1 VPTTDISLAVFRYS
15 GQDVRTVDVDG
26 TAWFVALDVARILG
40 YSAPAAMTRTLDED
54 EKGVRSLHTPGGEQL
69 LAVVSEAGLYSAIL
83 RSRIPEAKPFKR
95 WVTHEVLPAIRATGT
110 YNPETSVERV
120 MPHNFASAL
129 RELLQE
135 VESHDETRAELAE
148 ALPRAEAWD
157 AIVSAS
163 GDYSVGDAAKIL
175 ARDGIPTGPTRLFNQ
190 LHDIKWTF
198 RGPDRAWR
206 AYAERVE
213 KGYLT
218 EKASFHFHPGT
229 GERVIDPPQV
239 RVTVKGLERL
249 RQRLHVGALQAVSA

>member
-1 VPTTDISLAVFRYS
+1 MSELAVFRYT

-26 TAWFVALDVARILG
+26 AVRFVAADVLAILELD
-40 YSAPAAMTRTLDED
+40 RTALRRLDED
-54 EKGVRSLHTPGGEQL
+54 EKGEDSIHTPGGPQI
-69 LAVVSEAGLYSAIL
+69 VVTVSEAGLYSLIL
-83 RSRIPEAKPFKR
+83 GSRKTEAKAFKR
-95 WVTHEVLPAIRATGT
+95 WVTHDVLPAIRQSGSYA
-110 YNPETSVERV
+110 VERV

-135 VESHDETRAELAE
+135 VESHDETRAELAD

-198 RGPDRAWR
+198 RGPDHAWR

>member
-1 VPTTDISLAVFRYS
+1 MPTTDTLAVFRYT
-15 GQDVRTVDVDG
+15 GQDLRAVTIDG
-26 TAWFVALDVARILG
+26 QPWFVAADVCRVLEHTNPTMALAGLD
-40 YSAPAAMTRTLDED
+40 DD
-54 EKGVRSLHTPGGEQL
+54 EKGLSNVETPGGTQAM
-69 LAVVSEAGLYSAIL
+69 AVVSEPGLYALII
-83 RSRIPEAKPFKR
+83 RSRKAEAREFKR
-95 WVTHEVLPAIRATGT
+95 WITHTVLPAIRQTGS
-110 YNPETSVERV
+110 YAAEVERV

-157 AIVSAS
+157 AIASAS